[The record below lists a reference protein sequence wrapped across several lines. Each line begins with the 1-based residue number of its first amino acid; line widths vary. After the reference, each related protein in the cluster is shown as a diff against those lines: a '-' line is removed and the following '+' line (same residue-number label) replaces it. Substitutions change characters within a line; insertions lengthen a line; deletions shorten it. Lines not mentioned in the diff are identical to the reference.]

1 MICFLLNRIFCN
13 VPAVL
18 SVMLLIPAMS
28 VDLVQAGS
36 HSLTEEDS
44 TLPYMT
50 PEQMDGVRA
59 KIKKYSSYTD
69 EKIRQMM
76 ALLPNESGTLSD
88 AETTGEIGLLVLAH
102 GFHGEGF
109 NQFKQAFAKIIDK
122 YPTAYGFGLAIM
134 DSNHLQEAVDRLE
147 AVGATT
153 IILMPAST
161 AENSTMVRQWQFIF
175 GTIDEPSYLDV
186 PRVESESRFVW
197 APNPMRHPIMGE
209 IMRDHAKAVSTDAA
223 NELVIALGHGPSET
237 EDNDK
242 ELAILEKHADFVK
255 RDAGFSD
262 VKVANVQDDAPDEM
276 RAANVEKIR
285 GWITEA
291 KNAGKEVI
299 VITTVLTE
307 ASVLRKLEKDVADL
321 GVIFNDTGLMMHPR
335 FTDWLDE
342 AINQSMMQLN

>member
-1 MICFLLNRIFCN
+1 MIGFLLNRIFCN
-13 VPAVL
+13 LQAVL
-18 SVMLLIPAMS
+18 SVTLLIMATS
-28 VDLVQAGS
+28 VNLVQAGS
-36 HSLTEEDS
+36 HSQFEEDS

-69 EKIRQMM
+69 QQIRQMM
-76 ALLPNESGTLSD
+76 ALLPNESGMLSD
-88 AETTGEIGLLVLAH
+88 AETTGEVGILVLAH

-109 NQFKQAFAKIIDK
+109 NQFKQAFAKTIDK
-122 YPTAYGFGLAIM
+122 YPTAYGFGLAVM
-134 DSNHLQEAVDRLE
+134 ESDHLQEAVDSLE
-147 AVGATT
+147 AAGVTT

-161 AENSTMVRQWQFIF
+161 AQNSTMVRQWQFVF
-175 GTIDEPSYLDV
+175 GTIDEPSYLEV

-197 APNPMRHPIMGE
+197 APNPMSHPIMAE
-209 IMRDHAKAVSTDAA
+209 IMRDHAKAASTDAA

-242 ELAILEKHADFVK
+242 ELAILEKHADFVECE
-255 RDAGFSD
+255 AGFSD
-262 VKVANVQDDAPDEM
+262 VKVADVQDDAPDEM

-285 GWITEA
+285 GWISEA

-307 ASVLRKLEKDVADL
+307 SGVLRKLEKDVADL

-335 FTDWLDE
+335 FADWLDE
-342 AINQSMMQLN
+342 AIEQSMMQLY